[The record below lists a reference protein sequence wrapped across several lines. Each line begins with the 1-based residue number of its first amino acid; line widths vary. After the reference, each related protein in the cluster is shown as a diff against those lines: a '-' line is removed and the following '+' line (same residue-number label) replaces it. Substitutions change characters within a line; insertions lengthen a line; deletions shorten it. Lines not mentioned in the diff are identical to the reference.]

1 MFENDHRDEF
11 DQQIRSILENG
22 QEEVPASVWN
32 GVSAGLDKAA
42 GGKVVKLWL
51 WRSGIAAAVAAAVAG
66 FFFIDRTQTT
76 VEGAAEEM
84 IAVVEPPVIQ
94 VDDSHEITIQDI
106 ERPHTSAD
114 LICKAEVD
122 TEPAPA
128 PVEEQVVENVA
139 PTAET
144 PHEEEQEPAITHTT
158 AAPDTPVHPTDK
170 NEDIWTDQEPA
181 KRKIKTSIVLAGLA
195 GTNNPS
201 QSGFANPFR
210 SPAIDRVPTK
220 SSVQPTGSQTT
231 YGIPLSFG
239 LGVKINFTERWA
251 LSAGV
256 NYTLLT
262 SKFDGKYIEVND
274 GIVVSQISSKVKNS
288 QHYIGI
294 PINAYY
300 NILKRD
306 FINFYAYAG
315 GAVEMCMQNK
325 YAVLSTPV
333 INHTEKTDGVQLSA
347 NAGIGVEFLLGKH
360 VGLYIDPSLRYYF
373 NGDQPKSIR
382 TAQPLMLGFE
392 MGFRFNL

>member
-144 PHEEEQEPAITHTT
+144 PHEEEQEPAI
-158 AAPDTPVHPTDK
+158 D
-170 NEDIWTDQEPA
+170 
-181 KRKIKTSIVLAGLA
+181 RK
-195 GTNNPS
+195 
-201 QSGFANPFR
+201 
-210 SPAIDRVPTK
+210 
-220 SSVQPTGSQTT
+220 SV
-231 YGIPLSFG
+231 
-239 LGVKINFTERWA
+239 V
-251 LSAGV
+251 
-256 NYTLLT
+256 
-262 SKFDGKYIEVND
+262 
-274 GIVVSQISSKVKNS
+274 
-288 QHYIGI
+288 
-294 PINAYY
+294 
-300 NILKRD
+300 
-306 FINFYAYAG
+306 
-315 GAVEMCMQNK
+315 
-325 YAVLSTPV
+325 
-333 INHTEKTDGVQLSA
+333 
-347 NAGIGVEFLLGKH
+347 
-360 VGLYIDPSLRYYF
+360 
-373 NGDQPKSIR
+373 
-382 TAQPLMLGFE
+382 
-392 MGFRFNL
+392 